1 MSAVVLRC
9 AHCGTTQS
17 SPGECEACHE
27 GQVRFY
33 CTNHKPG
40 RWLDGQVCSQC
51 GAAYGRPDPRPAAP
65 PTPKSPPASPPS
77 SRRGTSEIASSPRH
91 RPDPWRERSPPAA
104 PREHDYVTEEAVA
117 RAKALKRLHDLLGG
131 AYARRRTAEDMGT
144 PGYSVAPVIAGGCLR
159 FVLLVFLFL
168 LLSFFGLSMM
178 GSWLMFGF

>member
-17 SPGECEACHE
+17 TPGECEACHE

-51 GAAYGRPDPRPAAP
+51 GAAYGRPDPRPAVP
-65 PTPKSPPASPPS
+65 RTPKLAQASPPS
-77 SRRGTSEIASSPRH
+77 SRRDTSEIASSRD
-91 RPDPWRERSPPAA
+91 RPDPWRGRSPPAV
-104 PREHDYVTEEAVA
+104 PPEHDYVTEEAVA

-131 AYARRRTAEDMGT
+131 AYARRRTAGDIGT
-144 PGYSVAPVIAGGCLR
+144 PGYSVAPLIAGGCLR
-159 FVLLVFLFL
+159 FLLLVFLFL

-178 GSWLMFGF
+178 GSWFMFGF

>member
-9 AHCGTTQS
+9 ANCGTTQS

-51 GAAYGRPDPRPAAP
+51 GAAYGRPDPRPAVP
-65 PTPKSPPASPPS
+65 RTPKSAPASPPS
-77 SRRGTSEIASSPRH
+77 SRRDTSEIASSQGTGQTPGEEEV
-91 RPDPWRERSPPAA
+91 PQLTPP
-104 PREHDYVTEEAVA
+104 EHDYVTEEAVA

-131 AYARRRTAEDMGT
+131 AYARRRTAVDMGT
-144 PGYSVAPVIAGGCLR
+144 PGYSVAPLIAGGCLR
-159 FVLLVFLFL
+159 FVLLIFLFL